1 MGKESKGKVKRGFI
15 ILIHAFA
22 GWVLCAATMGI
33 GMVAMSLPKALIVHM
48 VLAPVFFTALSIL
61 YFKRFNYTTPFVT
74 ALIFLLF
81 VVLVDFFIVALLM
94 IRSLEM
100 FASPLGTWIPF
111 VLIFLSTYIT
121 GMIVKRGKKKI
132 SN

>member
-1 MGKESKGKVKRGFI
+1 MGKESKGKVKRGCI

-22 GWVLCAATMGI
+22 GWVLCAATIGI

-61 YFKRFNYTTPFVT
+61 YFKRFNYTTPLVT

-81 VVLVDFFIVALLM
+81 VVLVDFFIVALL
-94 IRSLEM
+94 INRSLEM
-100 FASPLGTWIPF
+100 FTSPLGTWIPF